1 MTTPDGGQGYSTD
14 ATPSGYQAAPA
25 GGYGAYGGQPSSPR
39 NGLGIASLVLGILA
53 VLGFF
58 FVVPALLGIV
68 AIILGVVAGG
78 KARRGEA
85 GGEGLAK
92 TGMILGIAGVALS
105 ILLPIL
111 PWAGMSF
118 LGSKAEQFQKDMEQK
133 AREMEQQQQVDDT
146 SATPTT
152 VESAP

>member
-1 MTTPDGGQGYSTD
+1 MSQVPPPMGTPPVGYSS
-14 ATPSGYQAAPA
+14 P
-25 GGYGAYGGQPSSPR
+25 GASKPQ
-39 NGLGIASLVLGILA
+39 GLAIGALVCGILSLVFFCFNILSI
-53 VLGFF
+53 
-58 FVVPALLGIV
+58 PLGIV

-105 ILLPIL
+105 ILLTIL
-111 PWAGMSF
+111 AWAGMSF

-133 AREMEQQQQVDDT
+133 ARELEQQQQVDDT
-146 SATPTT
+146 TATPTT